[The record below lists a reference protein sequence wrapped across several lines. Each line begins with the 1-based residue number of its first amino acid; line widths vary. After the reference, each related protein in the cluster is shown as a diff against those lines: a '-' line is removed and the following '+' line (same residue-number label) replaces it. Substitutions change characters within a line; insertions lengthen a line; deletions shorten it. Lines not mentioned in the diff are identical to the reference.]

1 MKKITI
7 CDKEYDVSCNAFTR
21 FQYKKIFGKGIFADI
36 KTISEFSE
44 NQEKIRKE
52 LTQKGLSNEEIDK
65 EVNLYMMENLDDFID
80 VVERI
85 AYILIYSAKTAPGY
99 TGNGSTESFEDWL
112 KGLEKIDLSASWISE
127 VTELAVSS
135 FC

>member
-7 CDKEYDVSCNAFTR
+7 CDKEYEVSCNAFTR

-36 KTISEFSE
+36 KTLNEFSE

-52 LTQKGLSNEEIDK
+52 STEKGLSTEEIDK
-65 EVNLYMMENLDDFID
+65 EVNLYIMEHLDDFID

-85 AYILIYSAKTAPGY
+85 AYILIYSA
-99 TGNGSTESFEDWL
+99 NNSIESFEDWL
-112 KGLEKIDLSASWISE
+112 KGLKKIDLSADWISE

>member
-7 CDKEYDVSCNAFTR
+7 CSKEYEVSCNAFTR

-36 KTISEFSE
+36 KTLSEFSE
-44 NQEKIRKE
+44 NQEKIKRD
-52 LTQKGLSNEEIDK
+52 LTEKGLSNEEINK
-65 EVNLYMMENLDDFID
+65 EVNLYMMEHLDDFID

-85 AYILIYSAKTAPGY
+85 AYILIYSA
-99 TGNGSTESFEDWL
+99 NNSIESFEDWL
-112 KGLEKIDLSASWISE
+112 KGLEKIDLAASWISE

>member
-7 CDKEYDVSCNAFTR
+7 CDKEYEVSCNAFTR
-21 FQYKKIFGKGIFADI
+21 FQYKKIFGTGIFADI
-36 KTISEFSE
+36 KTLSEFSE

-52 LTQKGLSNEEIDK
+52 STKKGLSNEEIDK
-65 EVNLYMMENLDDFID
+65 EVNLYMMEHLDDFID

-85 AYILIYSAKTAPGY
+85 AYILIYSANNSIG
-99 TGNGSTESFEDWL
+99 SFEDWL